1 MALWAK
7 NKANFSVAFTEDAAD
22 QTLLAAI
29 EKELTLTKYQT
40 FGNLCKQALWQF
52 FSVSESGSASVSESA
67 ASTLSFQRL
76 EQRIAELTV
85 KFGEFEHNVSTEELS
100 RLKGLEH
107 NLNQLSAQLSQLQGS
122 VNSQFSQ
129 VSFVQ
134 VAKVVEPNAIKSESV
149 ADENVANENVANEN
163 VADDVEVSPRRES
176 DPLLERLSSLL
187 PQDF

>member
-29 EKELTLTKYQT
+29 EKELAFTKYQT

-52 FSVSESGSASVSESA
+52 LSVSESA
-67 ASTLSFQRL
+67 SSTQSFQRL
-76 EQRIAELTV
+76 EQRIAELVV
-85 KFGEFEHNVSTEELS
+85 KFAEFEHNVSAEELS
-100 RLKGLEH
+100 RLEGLEH
-107 NLNQLSAQLSQLQGS
+107 HLSQLSAQLDQLQGT
-122 VNSQFSQ
+122 VNSKFAQ
-129 VSFVQ
+129 VSFAQ
-134 VAKVVEPNAIKSESV
+134 VSKVVEPDPIESESV
-149 ADENVANENVANEN
+149 ADDNLVSDAEVA
-163 VADDVEVSPRRES
+163 PRRDS

>member
-7 NKANFSVAFTEDAAD
+7 NKANFSVAFTEDAVD

-29 EKELTLTKYQT
+29 EKELALTKYQT
-40 FGNLCKQALWQF
+40 FSNLCKQALWQF
-52 FSVSESGSASVSESA
+52 LSVSVSESTSESSA
-67 ASTLSFQRL
+67 VSTPNFQRL
-76 EQRIAELTV
+76 EQRIAELAV

-107 NLNQLSAQLSQLQGS
+107 HLNQLSAQLSQLQGS
-122 VNSQFSQ
+122 VNSQFAQ
-129 VSFVQ
+129 VSFAQ
-134 VAKVVEPNAIKSESV
+134 VSKVVEPDAAASQSVGDQNVVSEIEV
-149 ADENVANENVANEN
+149 A
-163 VADDVEVSPRRES
+163 PHRES

>member
-29 EKELTLTKYQT
+29 EKELALTKYQT
-40 FGNLCKQALWQF
+40 FSNLCKQALWQF
-52 FSVSESGSASVSESA
+52 LSVSVSESA
-67 ASTLSFQRL
+67 AATPSFQRL
-76 EQRIAELTV
+76 EQRIAELAV
-85 KFGEFEHNVSTEELS
+85 KFGEFEHHVSAEELS

-107 NLNQLSAQLSQLQGS
+107 HLNQLSVQLDRLQGS
-122 VNSQFSQ
+122 VDGKFTQ
-129 VSFVQ
+129 VSFAQ
-134 VAKVVEPNAIKSESV
+134 VSKVVEPDAVESKSV
-149 ADENVANENVANEN
+149 ADENVVS
-163 VADDVEVSPRRES
+163 DVEVSPHQES